1 MTEFLNNFDKNL
13 LESSFNKEELTKAK
27 EEWELFKEEKSNV
40 KKTCICNHK
49 ILHVRYYLN
58 KNNGNIICCGSVC
71 CKKFNLDKKEMT
83 NKTLEKIFKLKNP
96 YNEYR
101 QFTNIQEY
109 LDYAKDELNIFMTKE
124 IESSKYNNLIIMLEN
139 LFSVKKLYSLDIFDT
154 FIDLIKEKIISL
166 NPNYIESELRE
177 DINSLYPLLTK
188 FKKLE
193 NDYRLKKPSID
204 LLKSIIEK
212 ITDHHVTNYC
222 GYNTPPYQKK
232 FDELIN
238 KIQLLKK
245 QTGKSAFLEDFLI
258 NNNEKIKAKIE
269 SIRHQN
275 FLYDKARYERAQEYK
290 RRLETWKE
298 KNPKRYYF

>member
-1 MTEFLNNFDKNL
+1 MKVE
-13 LESSFNKEELTKAK
+13 
-27 EEWELFKEEKSNV
+27 
-40 KKTCICNHK
+40 
-49 ILHVRYYLN
+49 YYLN
-58 KNNGNIICCGSVC
+58 IKNGNIICCGSVC
-71 CKKFNLDKKEMT
+71 SKKFKLDKKEMT
-83 NKTLEKIFKLKNP
+83 NKTLEKIFKLKKP
-96 YNEYR
+96 YNEYK
-101 QFTNIQEY
+101 QFSNIGEY
-109 LDYAKDELNIFMTKE
+109 LDYAKDELIIFMSKE

-139 LFSVKKLYSLDIFDT
+139 LFNVKKLYSLDIFDS
-154 FIDLIKEKIISL
+154 FIDLIKEKIIAL
-166 NPNYIESELRE
+166 NANYIESELRE
-177 DINSLYPLLTK
+177 DMNSLYPLMNK

-204 LLKSIIEK
+204 LFKSIIEK

-245 QTGKSAFLEDFLI
+245 QTGKSAFLEEFLVS
-258 NNNEKIKAKIE
+258 NHEKIKAKIE

-275 FLYDKARYERAQEYK
+275 FLYDKDRYERAQEYK

-298 KNPKRYYF
+298 KNPKKYYF